1 MKKNLFLITEE
12 EKRRILGLHQS
23 ATKRGYLSEQEQ
35 TVQYYK
41 DQTGKVIKLV
51 GNYSIPLEST
61 PATPEEYDA
70 QNKPVEGGGGQGA
83 KVITNNDK
91 SYDYKEENG
100 KYYYSKKGQNQWVEA
115 KGDINNP
122 KSPLGAIKNLK
133 WDTATPMPS
142 PTNGAQGTSG
152 TAGTS
157 GTQGTS
163 GTAGVAGTSG
173 TAGVAGTSVVQVKSK
188 LIELKPGM
196 IGKGFMQDT
205 AEGKTYKVIKSTDLP
220 CGITEVQFKRNEE
233 QFTSNNKT
241 FEYGYYKPS
250 EQNDDYPN
258 KIGFR
263 RLGEGV
269 KDADPCKNFE
279 SFGDFGDLDFS

>member
-51 GNYSIPLEST
+51 GNYSAPLGST

-122 KSPLGAIKNLK
+122 KSSLGAIKNLK

-142 PTNGAQGTSG
+142 STNLNPQDKSALT
-152 TAGTS
+152 TP
-157 GTQGTS
+157 GTQPTGDS
-163 GTAGVAGTSG
+163 GVAGTM
-173 TAGVAGTSVVQVKSK
+173 TT
-188 LIELKPGM
+188 LKPSQIKTTPPQLQGVVDTTNM
-196 IGKGFMQDT
+196 ASRRDIRQGYRQGKRDVRKLEREVKEYQNT
-205 AEGKTYKVIKSTDLP
+205 IKRMANKMTP
-220 CGITEVQFKRNEE
+220 E
-233 QFTSNNKT
+233 QRAQ
-241 FEYGYYKPS
+241 Y
-250 EQNDDYPN
+250 DA
-258 KIGFR
+258 KIAQ
-263 RLGEGV
+263 LQIQINQS
-269 KDADPCKNFE
+269 AT
-279 SFGDFGDLDFS
+279 

>member
-12 EKRRILGLHQS
+12 EKRRILGLHES
-23 ATKRGYLSEQEQ
+23 ATKRGYLLEQEQ

-51 GNYSIPLEST
+51 GNYSAPLGST
-61 PATPEEYDA
+61 PATPEEYAA

-122 KSPLGAIKNLK
+122 KSSLGAIKNLK

-142 PTNGAQGTSG
+142 PTNPTPGTP
-152 TAGTS
+152 AGPAKVDPAKVDPAKVDP
-157 GTQGTS
+157 TQ
-163 GTAGVAGTSG
+163 
-173 TAGVAGTSVVQVKSK
+173 VQFK
-188 LIELKPGM
+188 LIELKADM
-196 IGKGFMQDT
+196 IGKGYKQDT
-205 AEGKTYKVIKSTDLP
+205 AEGKTYKVIKSTALP
-220 CGITEVQFKRNEE
+220 CGITEVQFKRNEVE
-233 QFTSNNKT
+233 FTSNNKT

-250 EQNDDYPN
+250 EIYAGNPN
-258 KIGFR
+258 QIGFR

-279 SFGDFGDLDFS
+279 SFGDFGSLDFS

>member
-1 MKKNLFLITEE
+1 MKNHLSEISSQEKN
-12 EKRRILGLHQS
+12 RILEMHKKSTQ
-23 ATKRGYLSEQEQ
+23 RHYL
-35 TVQYYK
+35 
-41 DQTGKVIKLV
+41 
-51 GNYSIPLEST
+51 
-61 PATPEEYDA
+61 
-70 QNKPVEGGGGQGA
+70 VE
-83 KVITNNDK
+83 
-91 SYDYKEENG
+91 
-100 KYYYSKKGQNQWVEA
+100 
-115 KGDINNP
+115 
-122 KSPLGAIKNLK
+122 
-133 WDTATPMPS
+133 DTET
-142 PTNGAQGTSG
+142 TT
-152 TAGTS
+152 
-157 GTQGTS
+157 
-163 GTAGVAGTSG
+163 
-173 TAGVAGTSVVQVKSK
+173 QVKSK

-279 SFGDFGDLDFS
+279 SFGDFGNLDFS